1 MKAPNGKPTKL
12 SEKQWVQVRTPAFK
26 EWFGDWEVDSRNTE
40 VNRQIE
46 DWAAGD
52 ILSSVIL
59 NIGKPSDVLLEHGV
73 ADLPI
78 TLTQMVINKA
88 VNKKHDVSVKDL
100 KDIVM
105 SVQSPIAI
113 FKDKAGSDTR
123 IIVTEIRH
131 SDGNVI
137 AVIRMNTTR
146 DGLEIN
152 DIRSIHPKR
161 DSSIAY
167 WVGDGLLLGL
177 EKDKGRKWLENSVA
191 SNSRQPQVSKIGR
204 AHV

>member
-73 ADLPI
+73 
-78 TLTQMVINKA
+78 
-88 VNKKHDVSVKDL
+88 
-100 KDIVM
+100 
-105 SVQSPIAI
+105 
-113 FKDKAGSDTR
+113 
-123 IIVTEIRH
+123 E
-131 SDGNVI
+131 
-137 AVIRMNTTR
+137 
-146 DGLEIN
+146 
-152 DIRSIHPKR
+152 
-161 DSSIAY
+161 
-167 WVGDGLLLGL
+167 
-177 EKDKGRKWLENSVA
+177 
-191 SNSRQPQVSKIGR
+191 IGR